1 MKKFKL
7 FALAAFAM
15 LSTNAFAQTYSD
27 GDWKYY
33 LNGTTPETAT
43 LESLVDSK
51 KGTIEDLKIPATV
64 KDEGGKEYAVTGIGW
79 QAFAGDE
86 KIKTVTLTAAI
97 QFIGTEAFK
106 DASNLTT
113 VTIPAESKLAT
124 IYDGAF
130 ANTFAL
136 EKLDLSNTKVYDL
149 SFYTPFVS
157 GTSSNVALEE
167 IVLPAKTKAIGT
179 ALAKLRALK
188 KVNISETKI
197 TTIDASAFAGDKN
210 FTELVLPAVYKYD
223 SETGEQLTTP
233 NPTVLAADA
242 LKDSYIQKLTV
253 NGIVQAG
260 GIAALGATTLTEVTF
275 NGEVQT
281 GAILKNAFVGNKLL
295 AKATFNGTVGSKAI
309 KGGAFT
315 DCATTDDGAKKL
327 EFTIAAGKASAVVFD
342 DLTAFAD
349 AAVEDA
355 KCNVAITA
363 PNEAVGAKPYPYR
376 ATFSPTV
383 DPAKKV
389 YVYGTSTYYGKFIN
403 SGTTAV
409 NIKRSDATV
418 YSAYTDGSKVYMDP
432 LKVVDGNQ
440 IIDKKQCVIVK
451 TTTPKTADGKN
462 YIELSALPTAMPA
475 EGHTMRIDKSA
486 SIINN
491 IQGIYGLTTPNY
503 ELAADVKDNKCAA
516 DETLYVVGDLTQG
529 LKWQTPKDNVK
540 LYNNT
545 LFIVAKTAAAGGRL
559 EVIWLDGSE
568 EEATAIKSVKTVK
581 EDGAIYNLAGQKV
594 SASYKGVVIKDG
606 KKYIQK

>member
-15 LSTNAFAQTYSD
+15 LSTNAFAQYSD

-43 LESLVDSK
+43 LASLVDSK

-64 KDEGGKEYAVTGIGW
+64 KDEGGKEYAVTAIGA

-97 QFIGTEAFK
+97 KSIGFEAFK

-149 SFYTPFVS
+149 SGFTPFVS
-157 GTSSNVALEE
+157 GSSNVALEE
-167 IVLPAKTKAIGT
+167 IVLPAKAKAIGT
-179 ALAKLRALK
+179 ALAGLRALK

-197 TTIDASAFAGDKN
+197 TNIAASAFAGDKN
-210 FTELVLPAVYKYD
+210 FTELVLPAVYMYD
-223 SETGEQLTTP
+223 PETGEQLTTP
-233 NPTVLAADA
+233 NPTILAADA
-242 LKDSYIQKLTV
+242 LKDSYIQKLTINGKV
-253 NGIVQAG
+253 EANGID
-260 GIAALGATTLTEVTF
+260 ALGATTLTEVTF
-275 NGEVQT
+275 NGDVET
-281 GAILKNAFVGNKLL
+281 DAILTKAFVGNKKL
-295 AKATFNGTVGSKAI
+295 ATVTFNGNLGANAI
-309 KGGAFT
+309 ATATFT

-327 EFTIAAGKASAVVFD
+327 TFTIKKASAVVFAD
-342 DLTAFAD
+342 VKAFAD
-349 AAVEDA
+349 AEVEKA
-355 KCNVAITA
+355 KCNVAISA
-363 PNEAVGAKPYPYR
+363 PNAAIGTVPYR

-383 DPAKKV
+383 APATKV
-389 YVYGTSTYYGKFIN
+389 WVYGTSTYYGKFIN
-403 SGTTAV
+403 SGTTAL

-418 YSAYTDGSKVYMDP
+418 YSAYVDGSKVYMDP
-432 LKVVDGNQ
+432 LKVDKGNQ
-440 IIDKKQCVIVK
+440 IIKAGQAVIVK
-451 TTTPKTADGKN
+451 TTSPKTADGKN
-462 YIELSALPTAMPA
+462 YIELSAMPKPADIPA
-475 EGHTMRIDKSA
+475 EGHTMRIDKDDNV
-486 SIINN
+486 INN
-491 IQGIYGLTTPNY
+491 IVPLYGMTTPNY
-503 ELAADVKDNKCAA
+503 QLAADLKDAVCAA

-545 LFIVAKTAAAGGRL
+545 LYIVAKTAAAGGRL